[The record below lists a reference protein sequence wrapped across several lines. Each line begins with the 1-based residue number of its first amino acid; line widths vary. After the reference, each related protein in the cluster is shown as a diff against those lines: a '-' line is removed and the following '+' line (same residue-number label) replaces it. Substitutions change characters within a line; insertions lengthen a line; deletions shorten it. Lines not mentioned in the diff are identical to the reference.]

1 MQLALHAQRPLEK
14 PPDLNCAIL
23 LDGAGEGVVY
33 RIAGLGEGGL
43 ACKVGGQDMVGRRDA
58 GSGVHGIQVESLD
71 QMVGQDMFQKE
82 MKTVSM
88 ILMSKMT
95 EFVQKDVVLQ
105 HARQAHDGEIQIYIS
120 LG

>member
-1 MQLALHAQRPLEK
+1 MAARGFHKTLIAKRLGAR
-14 PPDLNCAIL
+14 LNGAIL

-71 QMVGQDMFQKE
+71 QMVGKDM
-82 MKTVSM
+82 
-88 ILMSKMT
+88 L
-95 EFVQKDVVLQ
+95 
-105 HARQAHDGEIQIYIS
+105 
-120 LG
+120 